1 MIDTFYLSLPK
12 ALQNFALSIYGSRMY
27 RQRFY
32 GSLPKQYRL
41 IKSSCEAL
49 NIQNQQLQ
57 SQRFSSLMFH
67 VSSTVPF
74 YRKIF
79 NNNKLSPLDVT
90 VKNYKDFFPVID
102 KAAILASP
110 EDFIADGWIKDALTF
125 QTSGTTGSPMTIY
138 SSREARRINYHFFER
153 ILNEYGASYRS
164 KSTTFAGRILYR
176 DLKRDAAR
184 YDYYNQTQY
193 LSSYKLSADTVALY
207 VQALNY
213 WWPSYID
220 GYPSILCELADL
232 ATHKELKLSFSP
244 SLVLTS
250 SETLYPEMASKIRL
264 FFNCPLVDH
273 YGSTEMAL
281 SAYSKNGKY
290 YAHPL
295 YALAELKSLDEDRY
309 SLVTTS
315 LVNFAM
321 PLIRYDIGDVVRTK
335 KPDNVYEYSAI
346 EGRADDVV
354 LTPEGRRVGRLDPVF
369 KGVQGIRLAQ
379 IVQHKIDFIE
389 VRIVP
394 SGEKN
399 LVSEPLLLKN
409 LQSRTSS
416 KISFTF
422 TYHSEIERTSRG
434 KFRSVI
440 SKV

>member
-184 YDYYNQTQY
+184 
-193 LSSYKLSADTVALY
+193 
-207 VQALNY
+207 
-213 WWPSYID
+213 
-220 GYPSILCELADL
+220 
-232 ATHKELKLSFSP
+232 
-244 SLVLTS
+244 
-250 SETLYPEMASKIRL
+250 
-264 FFNCPLVDH
+264 
-273 YGSTEMAL
+273 
-281 SAYSKNGKY
+281 
-290 YAHPL
+290 
-295 YALAELKSLDEDRY
+295 
-309 SLVTTS
+309 
-315 LVNFAM
+315 
-321 PLIRYDIGDVVRTK
+321 
-335 KPDNVYEYSAI
+335 
-346 EGRADDVV
+346 
-354 LTPEGRRVGRLDPVF
+354 
-369 KGVQGIRLAQ
+369 
-379 IVQHKIDFIE
+379 
-389 VRIVP
+389 
-394 SGEKN
+394 
-399 LVSEPLLLKN
+399 
-409 LQSRTSS
+409 
-416 KISFTF
+416 
-422 TYHSEIERTSRG
+422 
-434 KFRSVI
+434 
-440 SKV
+440 